1 MEIKAEIQG
10 ANVAAARLR
19 AMATGSPT
27 IAGREMY
34 FVWQRIMAESKAL
47 VPVNDGPLRA
57 SAYVDL
63 PQVVGGEVT
72 VKGGYSAS
80 YAAAV
85 HENPRA
91 GKTGGRSPTGQRYR
105 SWARVGQ
112 WKFLE
117 IPFRRIVRT
126 LPERIRTAILGDRAV
141 MNQAPVQDATNAG
154 FHGS

>member
-1 MEIKAEIQG
+1 MELKAEMYG
-10 ANVAAARLR
+10 ANVAAQRLR
-19 AMATGSPT
+19 ALASGSPA

-34 FVWQRIMAESKAL
+34 ITWQKIMEASKEL
-47 VPVNDGPLRA
+47 VPVDEGPLRA

-72 VKGGYSAS
+72 VNGGYSAS

-91 GKTGGRSPTGQRYR
+91 GKTGGVSPTGQRYR
-105 SWARVGQ
+105 SWAKVGQ

-117 IPFRRIVRT
+117 IPFKRIVVT
-126 LPERIRTAILGDRAV
+126 LPARIRLAILGDRALT
-141 MNQAPVQDATNAG
+141 NQGPVQDATNAG